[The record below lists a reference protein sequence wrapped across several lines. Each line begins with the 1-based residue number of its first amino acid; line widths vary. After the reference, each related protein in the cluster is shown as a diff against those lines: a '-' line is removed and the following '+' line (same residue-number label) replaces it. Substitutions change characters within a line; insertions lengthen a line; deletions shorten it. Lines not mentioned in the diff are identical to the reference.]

1 MQNFQKDLYSLPF
14 MSIAALTMIMATL
27 MFLSFLLSTVPNAI

>member
-1 MQNFQKDLYSLPF
+1 MQNRQKVLHSVSI

-27 MFLSFLLSTVPNAI
+27 MFLSFFLTSIPNAV